1 MRQDQWIDMGRT
13 TKHYN
18 KDTLIARKSLR
29 NIVRKQDLICSS
41 CLFGWNKMACQR
53 SPQCKEKNLI
63 SPFMSSALD
72 TCTTPFLQACGCTAG
87 EPGTCEVQFNANAPY
102 NQRRKSLSSK
112 LSRAGGPFGVGG
124 RQEAEEAKRL
134 LDASKS
140 KNDCNAEEGSSGAVS
155 YAGGD
160 CGVFALTE
168 ERERI
173 NRTIWDPR
181 NQTKTS
187 PSDPDP
193 AAASAFPAEPTRP
206 EASTPP

>member
-29 NIVRKQDLICSS
+29 NVVRKQDLICTS

-102 NQRRKSLSSK
+102 NQHRKSLSSK
-112 LSRAGGPFGVGG
+112 LSRAGGPF
-124 RQEAEEAKRL
+124 L
-134 LDASKS
+134 
-140 KNDCNAEEGSSGAVS
+140 
-155 YAGGD
+155 
-160 CGVFALTE
+160 AL
-168 ERERI
+168 
-173 NRTIWDPR
+173 
-181 NQTKTS
+181 
-187 PSDPDP
+187 
-193 AAASAFPAEPTRP
+193 AAARKQRRLRGCLMRARARTTATQRKEVVAQCLMRVATAVYLLLRKSVNG
-206 EASTPP
+206 